1 MKACENMRKVGERE
15 GTKMSSISLFL
26 LRLTATYI
34 LMCSGIK
41 FPDPDKIQMNIFIM
55 SGKNS

>member
-41 FPDPDKIQMNIFIM
+41 FPDKIQMNIFIM